1 MPRTKKQAIDNQL
14 SASELTSTQVKNA
27 YQELKNEDRNDKI
40 IDEAYRHN
48 FKLVPLPVDFNKG
61 QGKRLLVKGW
71 NTDFNDI
78 SKEDFEEYMKEN
90 LKETKYWNYA
100 ILTGERSK
108 VLVLDFD
115 IPRQDNKKPANY
127 GKNWLNNQLKL
138 WNIKPKDI
146 KTPIVETG
154 SGGIHLY
161 FQWEDRFKNL
171 SNSLY
176 YRSVQPGDNQ
186 RSFDCNIK
194 IEGIDILKNGK
205 NAIYPNS
212 VYIGCITPDEEE
224 KGKKHKCKNSC
235 LKECEFKGEFYRWK
249 EGKSPDDIPI
259 GKIGDV
265 LPQLEKFML
274 IDDGPHCGQD
284 KKEKEPGDG
293 TSPFVVITDEMYK
306 EIESDKGQLQIKEYL
321 DLLEDRADDYES
333 WISTC
338 FCILGSGYN
347 KKWVHYFSKKSDKYD
362 EEYTEKNII
371 EKFDPSKNK
380 YTFSSMVYWI
390 EQIHGENMKDKL
402 LKKYASKE
410 EQKQNTEKKITSLK
424 QILLKDKKDISSN
437 EWKYLWNRVF
447 SKKEKTIYGF
457 VFSILAKDDIKLVDE
472 KSLAGYI
479 YNPETALWEHHLDQ
493 YISNLV
499 PKYIEEYVVYS
510 YIEVRNALVC
520 EFSKIE
526 IGDDE
531 DSEDEDGSGD
541 PSDKEARKNA
551 EMEKKLKNL
560 DNEFEKVKQNM
571 LYNTTSKKDILKE
584 ALNDLLQK
592 PNFFDSFNLPA
603 YLLPIKN
610 KKILDLRTKEVRR
623 RTKEDLF
630 NFEINVEYKKFDK
643 YDEVEKFFDNI
654 CCQDKELSI
663 YLKELSGYFMTGEI
677 SDRGFY
683 IFYGKGKN
691 GKSSYDNLL
700 EIILGRGEY
709 YNALSDDAILK
720 KKNKGGPTPE
730 LMNLK
735 HSRLAVLP
743 ETDEDAEMNATRIK
757 KLTGG
762 DVMTGRAL
770 FMNEVSFKP
779 RAKFTLITNFKPKFN
794 HRDRAILDRIRCIP
808 FNARFEDKD
817 KVENNKFIEELK
829 GLHLEQVFSY
839 FVEGAYTWY
848 SNNKSFTKIPKICEE
863 ALEKYR
869 EENKDTFDLW
879 INDNIQ
885 LEENTGEFERRILDK
900 KATEYEYYLQS
911 EELEKSYTSWCR
923 DKDEAPLKLKQVQQL
938 LTQYLGE
945 KKSRRIPIEK
955 YDGSKR
961 TTTNQPRNV
970 YLGVL
975 FKFND
980 ASSDIDNE

>member
-1 MPRTKKQAIDNQL
+1 MPRTKKQSNDSEL
-14 SASELTSTQVKNA
+14 SACELTATQVKNA
-27 YQELKNEDRNDKI
+27 YQELKNEDRNYKI

-71 NTDFNDI
+71 NTDFNDV

-138 WNIKPKDI
+138 WNIKAKDI

-176 YRSVQPGDNQ
+176 YRSVHSSDGSKNGE
-186 RSFDCNIK
+186 NMK
-194 IEGIDILKNGK
+194 IEGVDILKNGK

-249 EGKSPDDIPI
+249 EGKSPDDVPI

-274 IDDGPHCGQD
+274 IDEDIGVGEH
-284 KKEKEPGDG
+284 KKEP
-293 TSPFVVITDEMYK
+293 VVITDDMYK
-306 EIESDKGQLQIKEYL
+306 EIESDKGQLKIKEYL
-321 DLLEDRADDYES
+321 DLLEDRADDYET
-333 WISTC
+333 WLSTC
-338 FCILGSGYN
+338 FCILGSGYD

-362 EEYTEKNII
+362 EEYTEKNVI

-390 EQIHGENMKDKL
+390 EQIHGENMKEKL
-402 LKKYASKE
+402 SKKYQSKQ
-410 EQKQNTEKKITSLK
+410 EQKQNTEQKITCL
-424 QILLKDKKDISSN
+424 QNLLLKDKKDISSN
-437 EWKYLWNRVF
+437 QWKFLWNRIF
-447 SKKEKTIYGF
+447 SKKEKTIYGY
-457 VFSILAKDDIKLVDE
+457 VFSILSKDDIKIVDE
-472 KSLAGYI
+472 KSLSGYI
-479 YNPETALWEHHLDQ
+479 YNNETALWEHHLDQ

-499 PKYIEEYVVYS
+499 PKYIEEYVIMS

-520 EFSKIE
+520 ELSKIQME
-526 IGDDE
+526 YQEDD
-531 DSEDEDGSGD
+531 DNQ
-541 PSDKEARKNA
+541 KEKEKIIA
-551 EMEKKLKNL
+551 EMKKKIQKL
-560 DNEFEKVKQNM
+560 DDEFEKVKQNM

-584 ALNDLLQK
+584 ALNNLLQK

-603 YLLPIKN
+603 YLLPIKD

-630 NFEINVEYKKFDK
+630 NFEINAEYKKFDK

-654 CCQDKELSI
+654 CCKDKELSI

-677 SDRGFY
+677 CDRGFY

-817 KVENNKFIEELK
+817 KKENNEFIENLK
-829 GLHLEQVFSY
+829 TIHLEQVFSY

-879 INDNIQ
+879 INDNVK
-885 LEENTGEFERRILDK
+885 LEEETGEFERRTLDK
-900 KATEYEYYLQS
+900 KPSEYKYYLQS
-911 EELEKSYTSWCR
+911 EELEKSYMSWCR
-923 DKDEAPLKLKQVQQL
+923 DKEEAPLKSKQVQQL
-938 LTQYLGE
+938 LTQYLGD
-945 KKSRRIPIEK
+945 KKSRRIEIKK
-955 YDGSKR
+955 YNGS
-961 TTTNQPRNV
+961 TTSTSTQPRNV
-970 YLGVL
+970 YLGVSL
-975 FKFND
+975 K
-980 ASSDIDNE
+980 SQEDNEEEDNEEEDNEEEDNE